1 MGRVAGRALS
11 AKQVETEKTIGYHAD
26 GLAVGLYLQVVAGAN
41 KDSNQR
47 PPSVTRSWVYRY
59 TSPTTKTRREI
70 GLGSAAVRKLAD
82 ARAIAAEHRLQVL
95 NGIDPKDERDRNR
108 AATIADKAK
117 QITFEQAITE
127 CIKAKAPEW
136 RNAKHAQQ
144 WTNTLTT
151 YALPL
156 LGKQPVNAINT
167 DLIYEVLAPI
177 WLTKTETA
185 TRLRQR
191 IEVVLDWSKA
201 RGYCSGDNPARL
213 KGALGE
219 LLPKSKKIKKVEHH
233 AAVPYIRA
241 NDFLTELRKH
251 SGTAPLALE
260 LMMLTATRTGEVVGA
275 RWEEIDL
282 DTALWSIPAARMKV
296 EREHRVPLSNR
307 AVDILTMM
315 SNTRQSEYVFPGH
328 SIAKNSHL
336 STGAFLAVM
345 KKLPD
350 FRQYTPHG
358 LRSTFRDWAAETTS
372 YSNETLELALAHTIK
387 NQTEAAYRRGDQLEK
402 RAKLMQQWQ
411 QYADTKQ
418 ADNQLLK
425 FERTRH
431 AKQNEAA

>member
-1 MGRVAGRALS
+1 MGRVGQRALS
-11 AKQVETEKTIGYHAD
+11 AKQVETEKRLGYHAD
-26 GLAVGLYLQVVAGAN
+26 ALSVGLYLQVVAGIN
-41 KDSNQR
+41 RDSNQR
-47 PPSVTRSWVYRY
+47 PQTFTRSWVYRY
-59 TSPTTKTRREI
+59 TSPATKTRREI
-70 GLGSAAVRKLAD
+70 GLGSATVRKLAD
-82 ARAIAAEHRLQVL
+82 ARALAAEHRLKVL
-95 NGIDPKDERDRNR
+95 NGVDPKDERDNSR

-156 LGKQPVNAINT
+156 LGKQPVNSIT
-167 DLIYEVLAPI
+167 TELVYEVLAPI

-191 IEVVLDWSKA
+191 IEVVLDWCKA

-233 AAVPYIRA
+233 AAVPYVRA

-251 SGTAPLALE
+251 PGTAPLALE

-275 RWEEIDL
+275 RWEEFDL
-282 DTALWSIPAARMKV
+282 ATAIWSIPAARMKAG
-296 EREHRVPLSNR
+296 REHRVPLSKR
-307 AVDILTMM
+307 AIDILTLIGKTKQ
-315 SNTRQSEYVFPGH
+315 NEYVFPGH

-345 KKLPD
+345 KKLSE
-350 FRQYTPHG
+350 FKQYTPHG
-358 LRSTFRDWAAETTS
+358 LRSTFRDWASETTS

-387 NQTEAAYRRGDQLEK
+387 NQAEAAYRRGDQLEK

-411 QYADTKQ
+411 QYVEASVTS
-418 ADNQLLK
+418 AIVTPLH
-425 FERTRH
+425 RGA
-431 AKQNEAA
+431 AK

>member
-1 MGRVAGRALS
+1 MGRVAERALS

-26 GLAVGLYLQVVAGAN
+26 GLAVGLYLQVAAGTN

-47 PPSVTRSWVYRY
+47 TTSVTRSWVYRY
-59 TSPTTKTRREI
+59 TSPTTKKRREI
-70 GLGSAAVRKLAD
+70 GLGSAKVRKLAD
-82 ARAIAAEHRLQVL
+82 ARAIAAEHRLKVL
-95 NGIDPKDERDRNR
+95 NGVDPKDERDRNR
-108 AATIADKAK
+108 AAAIADKAK

-177 WLTKTETA
+177 WQTKTETA

-191 IEVVLDWSKA
+191 IEVVLDWCKA

-233 AAVPYIRA
+233 AAVPYVRA
-241 NDFLTELRKH
+241 NDFLTALRKQ

-260 LMMLTATRTGEVVGA
+260 LMMLTATRTGEIVGA
-275 RWEEIDL
+275 RWAEIDL
-282 DTALWSIPAARMKV
+282 ATALWTIPAERMKA
-296 EREHRVPLSNR
+296 EKEHRVPLSKR
-307 AVDILTMM
+307 AIDILVVMGTTKQ
-315 SNTRQSEYVFPGH
+315 NEYVFPGH

-345 KKLPD
+345 NKLSD
-350 FRQYTPHG
+350 FMQYTPHG

-387 NQTEAAYRRGDQLEK
+387 NQAEAAYRRGDQLEK
-402 RAKLMQQWQ
+402 RAKLMQLWQ
-411 QYADTKQ
+411 QYVELPAHSASVIPIQKQ
-418 ADNQLLK
+418 AV
-425 FERTRH
+425 
-431 AKQNEAA
+431 